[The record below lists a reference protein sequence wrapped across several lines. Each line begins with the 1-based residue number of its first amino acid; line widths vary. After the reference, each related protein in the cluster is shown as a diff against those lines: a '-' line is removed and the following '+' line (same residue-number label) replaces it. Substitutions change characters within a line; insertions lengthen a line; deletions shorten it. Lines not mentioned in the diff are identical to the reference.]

1 MSPPPSD
8 RGGGRKNLIQKNM
21 STRKPFSKDI
31 ILLEDVEFAV
41 SKIIEKLRQDVS
53 HNFRRNGAVV
63 GISGGIDS
71 SVCMALAAKAFGPEK
86 VLGIMLPEKDSS
98 PDSEIMARELAAR
111 FGVKAI

>member
-1 MSPPPSD
+1 
-8 RGGGRKNLIQKNM
+8 M
-21 STRKPFSKDI
+21 STRKPFSMDI
-31 ILLEDVEFAV
+31 ILLEDVELAV
-41 SKIIEKLRQDVS
+41 SKILEKLRKDVS

-98 PDSEIMARELAAR
+98 PDSEIMAQRT
-111 FGVKAI
+111 GSKVWC